1 LPSQSSTPPN
11 TPSPLTGS
19 EYLFPSEPQ
28 SPEQAPASP
37 PEHASTRGIP
47 PTSRPDSPD
56 SPNYD
61 DLYRAFG
68 DLSPLTPPPSALA
81 TTRRRQRALM
91 SPPTTQPVL
100 LAPTAQPVPPAPAA
114 QPALPVPAAQPAP
127 PVPPAQP
134 VLPAPVPPVPPAPPL
149 RPRIMAEAVPLFYG
163 D

>member
-1 LPSQSSTPPN
+1 MKLCQTQHSTTVNLSRRNLPRDSRGRFLPSQSSTLPN
-11 TPSPLTGS
+11 APSPLIGS

-56 SPNYD
+56 NPNYD

-81 TTRRRQRALM
+81 TTRQRQRALT
-91 SPPTTQPVL
+91 SPPTMQPVL
-100 LAPTAQPVPPAPAA
+100 LALSRTKQVWYSEHG
-114 QPALPVPAAQPAP
+114 
-127 PVPPAQP
+127 
-134 VLPAPVPPVPPAPPL
+134 
-149 RPRIMAEAVPLFYG
+149 R
-163 D
+163 